1 MVEFRDDATERQIDV
16 YSGRGILS
24 QSTNGPVWLIGTGAE
39 HHVLY
44 QYNIANSK
52 NVYAGLIQTE
62 TVSSS
67 DFSLK
72 VKVLIFMLLAI
83 LPTRPSS
90 SFAIQH
96 QHSVR

>member
-1 MVEFRDDATERQIDV
+1 MQFREDASERQIDV

-62 TVSSS
+62 TVSR
-67 DFSLK
+67 DLFL
-72 VKVLIFMLLAI
+72 
-83 LPTRPSS
+83 
-90 SFAIQH
+90 
-96 QHSVR
+96 